1 MSNFILIFIYLIAG
15 YIFSKTKY
23 ANPNIPLIL
32 NKAVI
37 YFSLP
42 AMILLQIP
50 KLSIDMDSMIPIIV
64 AWGVMTISAIIV
76 HFACKFFGF
85 SREITGALL
94 LVTVFGNTSFLGI
107 PVVSSYYG
115 EDMIPYII
123 VYDQVGTFLL
133 LAIYGTFIVSYYS
146 STSKLNVMMV
156 LKKLFTFPPFVFL
169 IIAFMLQDIK
179 YAFAIEYLLSIAGAT
194 IVPFA
199 VLAVGLQLQLKLP
212 PEYIKPFSV
221 SLFIK
226 LLIAPILAY
235 IICTLAGWEGTIV
248 KVSIMEAGM
257 GPMIT
262 AGAMASMAG
271 LAPRLSSAIL
281 GYGITIAFGTTY
293 IIYLL
298 LGI

>member
-1 MSNFILIFIYLIAG
+1 MLNFILIFIYLIAG
-15 YIFSKTKY
+15 YIFSKTKFY
-23 ANPNIPLIL
+23 KQDIPNYL

-50 KLSIDMDSMIPIIV
+50 KLSVDMESLIPIAIAWIV
-64 AWGVMTISAIIV
+64 MIISAIIV
-76 HFACKFFGF
+76 HIACKIFSF

-94 LVTVFGNTSFLGI
+94 LVTVFGNTSFLGL

-133 LAIYGTFIVSYYS
+133 LAMYGTFIVSYYS
-146 STSKLNVMMV
+146 STSKLNIKMV
-156 LKKLFTFPPFVFL
+156 LTKLFTFPPFVFL

-179 YAFAIEYLLSIAGAT
+179 YAPAIEFVLELVAST
-194 IVPFA
+194 IVPLA
-199 VLAVGLQLQLKLP
+199 VLAVGLQLKLILP
-212 PEYIKPFSV
+212 KEYIKPFSV

-226 LLIAPILAY
+226 LIIAPILAY
-235 IICTLAGWEGTIV
+235 IICKIAGWDSTIA

-262 AGAMASMAG
+262 AAAMASMAG

-281 GYGITIAFGTTY
+281 GYGITMAFGTTY
-293 IIYLL
+293 IIYLIL
-298 LGI
+298 

>member
-1 MSNFILIFIYLIAG
+1 MSNFVLIFIYLIAG
-15 YIFSKTKY
+15 YIFSKTKL
-23 ANPNIPLIL
+23 ANPNIPMLL

-37 YFSLP
+37 YVSLP

-50 KLSIDMDSMIPIIV
+50 KLSIDMDSMIPIAV
-64 AWGVMTISAIIV
+64 AWIVMILSAIIV
-76 HFACKFFGF
+76 HIVCKIFGF

-146 STSKLNVMMV
+146 STSKLNISMI

-169 IIAFMLQDIK
+169 IIAFLLQDIK
-179 YAFAIEYLLSIAGAT
+179 YEPTLEYILSLAGST

-199 VLAVGLQLQLKLP
+199 VLAVGLQLKLILP
-212 PEYIKPFSV
+212 REYIKPFSV

-226 LLIAPILAY
+226 LIIAPILAF
-235 IICTLAGWEGTIV
+235 IICKLAGWDGTIV
-248 KVSIMEAGM
+248 KVAIMEAGM

-281 GYGITIAFGTTY
+281 GYGITIAFATTY

-298 LGI
+298 LG